1 VRRWDENGRL
11 LMSQRWVRGVQIEG

>member
-11 LMSQRWVRGVQIEG
+11 LTSQRWVRGIQIEG